1 MASSGNITS
10 NSAGARYP
18 NPNNLYFEWW
28 VSATNQ
34 AENWTEVTF
43 NLKAGGGRDGYW
55 VYYNNILASVDGQD
69 WRAGRI
75 KAYNGQV
82 LLTGTKRMWHD
93 AQGNRGF
100 GIHVEAGIYGHGVN
114 ARGDGSWWLDPLA
127 AQPAQPAQILQIR
140 DAPDFTDEENPTIT
154 FDNNGGYSVKCKLE
168 IEEDIAHPI
177 ERWPGDNATSCT
189 FDLSE
194 QERAFIY
201 SKAADKTQL
210 KACFV
215 VCSMKW
221 EGSGWQEKG
230 WTHTFRTCNIVDA
243 APSSFSYSYQDAN
256 RTVASIVGNKGVLV
270 KGLSSLEVSITD
282 PSYGH
287 KGAYIAHYIAE
298 FSGRTSVSSDSDN
311 IVLGG
316 SDFGSDFDTGQRRLK
331 VTAVD
336 SRGDSTSDYT
346 DITVLDYNKPTAR
359 AETSRLG
366 NVDNEL
372 SVFVSGEYSP
382 LEVDGTAK
390 NAIKSVQYR
399 YKSDGDWSDWQ
410 ICDDIEVDNG
420 HYKTKRKVLN
430 LSSDKT
436 WHFEARVEDK
446 LSNAV
451 MTNDAT
457 IGKPIFRI
465 GVDGY
470 VYNNEQPLMPSHIGQ
485 VIMSTTLKTA
495 SQVEAIYRGKW
506 EAWGQGRMPVGVD
519 PDDYDFSAPNK
530 RGGKKRVTLTLDQIP
545 SHSHPIHESNGVSG
559 DTWRVAMF
567 LSAGTNHA
575 ASTEPVG
582 GGESHENMPPYQSIY
597 MWVRVE

>member
-18 NPNNLYFEWW
+18 YPNNLYFEWW

-114 ARGDGSWWLDPLA
+114 ARGDGSWGLDPLSG
-127 AQPAQPAQILQIR
+127 QPVQPVQPAQILQIR
-140 DAPDFTDEENPTIT
+140 DAPDFTDEQNPTIT

-168 IEEDIAHPI
+168 IEDDIANPI

-194 QERAFIY
+194 QDRAFIY

-243 APSSFSYSYQDAN
+243 APASFSYSYQDAN

-270 KGLSSLEVSITD
+270 KGLSRLEVSITD
-282 PSYGH
+282 PSYGY
-287 KGAYIAHYIAE
+287 KGAYISHYIAE

-336 SRGDSTSDYT
+336 SRGESVSSYT

-366 NVDNEL
+366 NVDDEL

-382 LEVDGTAK
+382 LEIDGIAK
-390 NAIKSVQYR
+390 NTIKSVQYR

-410 ICDDIEVDNG
+410 TCSITEIGDG
-420 HYKTKRKVLN
+420 RFRTKLKVLN
-430 LSSDKT
+430 LSKDKT
-436 WHFEARVEDK
+436 WHFETKVTDK
-446 LSNAV
+446 LGDVKMA
-451 MTNDAT
+451 NDAT

-485 VIMSTTLKTA
+485 VIMSTTLRTA
-495 SQVEAIYRGKW
+495 SRVEAIYKGRW
-506 EAWGQGRMPVGVD
+506 EVR
-519 PDDYDFSAPNK
+519 K
-530 RGGKKRVTLTLDQIP
+530 
-545 SHSHPIHESNGVSG
+545 HS
-559 DTWRVAMF
+559 
-567 LSAGTNHA
+567 
-575 ASTEPVG
+575 
-582 GGESHENMPPYQSIY
+582 GEYQSIY
-597 MWVRVE
+597 MWERVE